1 MKFLK
6 IMTLKK
12 IFKSIVIEGLDRM
25 RIEVSP
31 PVQNYLGNLLHSYI
45 QSDQLF
51 DTDIDSGKKNLTPLA
66 QIYLK
71 AQKVSLSERLFLLKQ
86 VGDRSLYLGG
96 FFRESLNKQLISLSY
111 YFHIG
116 QGAYDSLADHHPE
129 EEIFRELSYHF
140 TDLMDVLSYIASKH
154 SIQTDEDLMKVCVKY
169 LKTGSKIA
177 GYQLEDHG
185 FSVEK
190 NNKPH

>member
-1 MKFLK
+1 
-6 IMTLKK
+6 MTVEE
-12 IFKSIVIEGLDRM
+12 IFKSIVTEGLDRM
-25 RIEVSP
+25 RIKVSL

-45 QSDQLF
+45 PSDQLF
-51 DTDIDSGKKNLTPLA
+51 ETNTDSGRKNLTPLA

-71 AQKVSLSERLFLLKQ
+71 AQKVSLSEKLFLLKQ

-96 FFRESLNKQLISLSY
+96 FFRESLNKQLISPNY

-116 QGAYDSLADHHPE
+116 QGAYDSLADHYPE
-129 EEIFRELSYHF
+129 EETFRELSYHF
-140 TDLMDVLSYIASKH
+140 VDLMDVLSYIACKH
-154 SIQTDEDLMKVCVKY
+154 SIRTDEDLMKACVKY

-185 FSVEK
+185 FSMEK

>member
-1 MKFLK
+1 
-6 IMTLKK
+6 MTVEA
-12 IFKSIVIEGLDRM
+12 IFKSIVLEGLNRV
-25 RIEVSP
+25 RIEVSL
-31 PVQNYLGNLLHSYI
+31 PVQNYLGNLLYSYI
-45 QSDQLF
+45 QSDHLF
-51 DTDIDSGKKNLTPLA
+51 ETDKDSGRKNLTPLA

-71 AQKVSLSERLFLLKQ
+71 AQKVPLSEKLFLLKQ

-96 FFRESLNKQLISLSY
+96 FFRESLNKQLISPNY

-129 EEIFRELSYHF
+129 EETFRELSYHF
-140 TDLMDVLSYIASKH
+140 SALMDVLSYIACKH
-154 SIQTDEDLMKVCVKY
+154 SIRTDEDLMKICVKY

-177 GYQLEDHG
+177 GFQLEDHG

-190 NNKPH
+190 EDQSH

>member
-1 MKFLK
+1 
-6 IMTLKK
+6 MTVEE
-12 IFKSIVIEGLDRM
+12 IFKSIVTDGLDRM

-31 PVQNYLGNLLHSYI
+31 PVQSYLGNLLHSYI

-51 DTDIDSGKKNLTPLA
+51 ETDTNSGKKNLTPLA

-71 AQKVSLSERLFLLKQ
+71 AQKVSFSERLFLLKQ

-96 FFRESLNKQLISLSY
+96 FFRESLNKQLINPNY

-116 QGAYDSLADHHPE
+116 QGAYDRLADYYPE

-140 TDLMDVLSYIASKH
+140 IDLMDVLSYIACKH
-154 SIQTDEDLMKVCVKY
+154 SIRTDKDLMKVCVKY

-177 GYQLEDHG
+177 EYQLEDHG
-185 FSVEK
+185 FLMEK

>member
-1 MKFLK
+1 
-6 IMTLKK
+6 MTVEE
-12 IFKSIVIEGLDRM
+12 IFKSIVVEGLDRM
-25 RIEVSP
+25 RIEVSL
-31 PVQNYLGNLLHSYI
+31 PVQNYLGNLLNSYI

-51 DTDIDSGKKNLTPLA
+51 ETDSDSGKKNLIPLA
-66 QIYLK
+66 QTYLK
-71 AQKVSLSERLFLLKQ
+71 AQKVSLSEKLFLLKQ
-86 VGDRSLYLGG
+86 VGDKSLYLGG
-96 FFRESLNKQLISLSY
+96 FFRESLNKQLINPNY

-116 QGAYDSLADHHPE
+116 QGAYDSLADHYPE

-140 TDLMDVLSYIASKH
+140 IDLMDVLSYIACKH
-154 SIQTDEDLMKVCVKY
+154 SIRTEEDLMKVCVKY
-169 LKTGSKIA
+169 LQTGSKIA